1 MVVAAISDLQTLLK
15 TMTPELGRETFVFCT
30 LPALSGATFEAL
42 SPVVTVREAEGVTVV
57 VTRETAKSQGPDAS
71 APMRMISLAVTSDL
85 AAVGLTAAFATAL
98 TEAGVSANVV
108 AGYYHDHIF
117 VPDHQAENA
126 MSAIAALQSRAQ
138 DHS

>member
-1 MVVAAISDLQTLLK
+1 MAAVSDLPTLLR
-15 TMTPELGRETFVFCT
+15 TMTPELAQETFVFCT
-30 LPALSGATFEAL
+30 LPALDGATFDTL
-42 SPVVTVREAEGVTVV
+42 SPVVIVREAEGVTVV
-57 VTRETAKSQGPDAS
+57 VPLEAARSKGLEGS
-71 APMRMISLAVTSDL
+71 APMKMISLTVNSDL

-108 AGYYHDHIF
+108 VGYYHDHIF
-117 VPDHQAENA
+117 VPDHQAEDA

>member
-1 MVVAAISDLQTLLK
+1 MAAVSDLPTLLR
-15 TMTPELGRETFVFCT
+15 TMTPELVQETFVFCT
-30 LPALSGATFEAL
+30 LPALDGATFETL
-42 SPVVTVREAEGVTVV
+42 SPVVIVREAEGVTVV
-57 VTRETAKSQGPDAS
+57 VPFEAARSKGFEGS
-71 APMRMISLAVTSDL
+71 APMKMISLTVNSDL